1 MKTRSGVQNGRSE
14 TACKRLQSVHVAAI
28 VFFLAAAL
36 PLSAQE
42 KQDSGVV
49 RPGID
54 SGTIGFIA
62 SKRAGAK
69 EVGLPWYPGARP
81 HQDKSDDSPAFQL
94 GLWGGAWGFKLVGLK
109 LESNDTPEKITAF
122 YRKAL
127 AKYGRVRNCADSTNG
142 AAQQGRTA
150 SADEPDCQDEH
161 PESGE
166 TLLQAGTKEKKHI
179 VDIRTESGLSV
190 FQLLYVEAPPSEGSQ

>member
-14 TACKRLQSVHVAAI
+14 TACKRLRSVHVAAI

-109 LESNDTPEKITAF
+109 LESNDTPEKIRPST
-122 YRKAL
+122 
-127 AKYGRVRNCADSTNG
+127 GRRWPIREG
-142 AAQQGRTA
+142 PELRRL
-150 SADEPDCQDEH
+150 DER
-161 PESGE
+161 SGP
-166 TLLQAGTKEKKHI
+166 AGK
-179 VDIRTESGLSV
+179 DGFRR
-190 FQLLYVEAPPSEGSQ
+190 